1 MNKKLIIVL
10 VVFTSIGVGLFYF
23 LTRGNI
29 GVKYNSVEV
38 KTGELGKYVQDV
50 GRISSKNI
58 RRYYGNGAN
67 KVEKMT
73 LKLGDYVKKGQL
85 LVKYEDNLDVEI
97 QKVKKQIEA
106 LKAVYNDVLS
116 GRDIESISSARI
128 EVSSIKNLLETATS
142 NKTRIQAL
150 YNTGAATL
158 IELEQAA
165 NHVKQLQSNL
175 EIAQNTYNKLTK
187 EVSKNI
193 KKKYEAEIDV
203 LLISLRSLEKSRED
217 YSIYTDIEGIVTE
230 MNTFKGDV
238 PPPGILM
245 IEIQDPK
252 EKVVL
257 VDFLTEEAINIKPNL
272 KAEIDDLNLDV
283 HIDNLK
289 VSKVYPKAFVSLSE
303 LGVKENRLTVE
314 IGLPKST
321 ETLVYGLEVETKVMI
336 EAPREVLL
344 IPEGA
349 VYLKNSKQYV
359 KILKEGKLVEKE
371 IKTGIKVDG
380 NFEVT
385 SGLELGEQ
393 VILNY
398 QED

>member
-289 VSKVYPKAFVSLSE
+289 VSKVYPKAFVTLSE

-344 IPEGA
+344 VPEGA

-398 QED
+398 KED